1 MEGKGNGGA
10 LGSGT
15 EEVLSTKLETKGVPV
30 PLFWEG
36 HGNAK
41 LPGFSRTDIIFLVS
55 KNLAKGQKISFK
67 FINVLHM
74 NACCAT

>member
-30 PLFWEG
+30 LLFWEG

-41 LPGFSRTDIIFLVS
+41 LPGFSRADIIFLVS
-55 KNLAKGQKISFK
+55 KNLSKGTENLF
-67 FINVLHM
+67 
-74 NACCAT
+74 